1 MLRCDFLVVLIIL
14 FYFKLIFL
22 NEKDLYFGK
31 VFYGSE
37 KVIITFYLQN
47 GRCTR
52 KDRESW
58 NDRGLRSLHHG
69 CM

>member
-1 MLRCDFLVVLIIL
+1 MLRCDFLDVLIIL

>member
-1 MLRCDFLVVLIIL
+1 MLRYDFLAVLIIPY
-14 FYFKLIFL
+14 YFKLIFL
-22 NEKDLYFGK
+22 NEMDLFFGK
-31 VFYGSE
+31 AFYGSE
-37 KVIITFYLQN
+37 EVIITFYLQN

>member
-1 MLRCDFLVVLIIL
+1 MLRCDFLAVLIIPY
-14 FYFKLIFL
+14 YFIFL
-22 NEKDLYFGK
+22 NEMVLFFGK
-31 VFYGSE
+31 AFYGSE
-37 KVIITFYLQN
+37 EIIITFYLQN

-58 NDRGLRSLHHG
+58 NDRGLPSLHRG